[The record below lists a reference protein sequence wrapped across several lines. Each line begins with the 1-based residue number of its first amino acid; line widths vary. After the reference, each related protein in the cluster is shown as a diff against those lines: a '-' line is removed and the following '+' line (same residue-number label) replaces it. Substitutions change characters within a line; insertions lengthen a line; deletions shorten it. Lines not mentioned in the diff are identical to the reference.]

1 MAKHGNVKEVFPG
14 GNTYKGFHSF
24 YDYIIS
30 QEEARRIF
38 CIKGGPGV
46 GKSSFMKAIAKEF
59 VELGYDVELHH
70 CSSDNN
76 SLDGVVIKQA
86 KVALLDGTAPHVVDP
101 KNPGAVDEI
110 VNFGD
115 FWNEEGFAVERDTIL
130 SLNKEVKGL
139 FNSSYHY
146 LLSAKEMQDD
156 IEIAAEEAVDK
167 VKFNKILLGLKAE
180 LTDNLEAAGEAGKER
195 HLFDS
200 AITPDGQM
208 DYIDTLIKDSDKCYF
223 FEGLHTKGISE
234 ILNTLAKEY
243 LLKGYDV
250 EIYHQPLNP
259 DRIQTVLVEELGLA
273 FTVNCK
279 MEKKAYKIVD
289 LDEAIIPEK
298 LEGKKDLIAK
308 DSEMKNLLLQEAYK
322 RVYMAKKK
330 HDDME
335 KSYVP
340 NMDFAAVTEFRKK
353 FIERIK
359 KYLNK

>member
-1 MAKHGNVKEVFPG
+1 MASKGNIKEVFPG

-24 YDYIIS
+24 YDYILP
-30 QEEARRIF
+30 QEEANRIF

-46 GKSSFMKAIAKEF
+46 GKSSFMKAVAKEF
-59 VELGYDVELHH
+59 VDLGYDVELHH

-110 VNFGD
+110 LNFGD
-115 FWNEEGFAVERDTIL
+115 FWNVEGFTVERDTIL
-130 SLNKEVKGL
+130 NFNKEVKFL

-146 LLSAKEMQDD
+146 LNSAKEMQDD
-156 IEIAAEEAVDK
+156 IEIAVEETVDK
-167 VKFNKILLGLKAE
+167 TKFSKLLLGLKAE
-180 LTDNLEAAGEAGKER
+180 LTYNLQAVDKAGKER

-200 AITPDGQM
+200 AITPDGLM
-208 DYIDTLIKDSDKCYF
+208 DYIDTLIKDSYKCYF

-234 ILNTLAKEY
+234 ILNVIAKEY
-243 LLKGYDV
+243 LLNGYNV

-259 DRIQTVLVEELGLA
+259 ERIETVLVEELGLA
-273 FTVNCK
+273 FTDNSK
-279 MEKKAYKIVD
+279 MKNKAYRIVD
-289 LDEAIIPEK
+289 LDKVLIPEK
-298 LEGKKDLIAK
+298 LESKMDTINKDK
-308 DSEMKNLLLQEAYK
+308 EMKSMLLEEAYK
-322 RVYMAKKK
+322 RVYMAKKN

-340 NMDFAAVTEFRKK
+340 QMNFAAVTECKK
-353 FIERIK
+353 QIIERIK
-359 KYLNK
+359 KYL

>member
-1 MAKHGNVKEVFPG
+1 
-14 GNTYKGFHSF
+14 
-24 YDYIIS
+24 
-30 QEEARRIF
+30 
-38 CIKGGPGV
+38 
-46 GKSSFMKAIAKEF
+46 
-59 VELGYDVELHH
+59 
-70 CSSDNN
+70 
-76 SLDGVVIKQA
+76 
-86 KVALLDGTAPHVVDP
+86 
-101 KNPGAVDEI
+101 NPGAVDEI

-130 SLNKEVKGL
+130 SLNKDVKSL

-156 IEIAAEEAVDK
+156 IESAAEEAVDK
-167 VKFNKILLGLKAE
+167 VKSNKILLDLKAE

-200 AITPDGQM
+200 AITPDGLM
-208 DYIDTLIKDSDKCYF
+208 DYIDTLIKDDYKCYF

-234 ILNTLAKEY
+234 ILNILAKEY

-273 FTVNCK
+273 FTVNYK
-279 MEKKAYKIVD
+279 MKKKSYKLVD
-289 LDEAIIPEK
+289 LDEVIIPEK

-308 DSEMKNLLLQEAYK
+308 DSEMKNMLLQEAYK

-353 FIERIK
+353 FIERLK
-359 KYLNK
+359 KYL